1 MTDKLDEMWKALEA
15 YQPRA
20 DADGH
25 GESWAL
31 MCSERTEATAYAA
44 VQGSWDA
51 DTFYAAWAA
60 EFAAWAADDIRV
72 ECYSERAIDYINKAQ
87 GETK

>member
-1 MTDKLDEMWKALEA
+1 MNEKIKFKLDEMWAALAA

-20 DADGH
+20 DAAGH

-31 MCSERTEATAYAA
+31 MCSERTEVAAHAAYAA
-44 VQGSWDA
+44 AYVAAQAAARAARAAASA
-51 DTFYAAWAA
+51 DYAA
-60 EFAAWAADDIRV
+60 R
-72 ECYSERAIDYINKAQ
+72 SIDYINKAQ